1 MDTALY
7 TKIRVTES
15 KLDHKIEEL
24 FESNRRILESVKK
37 VDKFSVLLEEI
48 KEESEKTRRQ
58 LMKKFE
64 ESDQT
69 QKNRLEQEVLTINKS
84 FLEYYKKNDKEIRS
98 LTESQEK
105 TV

>member
-24 FESNRRILESVKK
+24 FESNRKILESVKK

-58 LMKKFE
+58 LMKKFD

-84 FLEYYKKNDKEIRS
+84 FLEYEKKNDKKIRS

>member
-24 FESNRRILESVKK
+24 FESNRKILESVKK

-84 FLEYYKKNDKEIRS
+84 FLEY
-98 LTESQEK
+98 
-105 TV
+105 

>member
-24 FESNRRILESVKK
+24 FESNRKILESVKK

-58 LMKKFE
+58 LMKNFD

-84 FLEYYKKNDKEIRS
+84 FLEY
-98 LTESQEK
+98 
-105 TV
+105 